1 MERDPRGGEAKKA
14 SPGYIPSES
23 EIDDLLWAT
32 YAINPRSQM
41 VVPVYKPLTNDD
53 QKSMSKESHVDPKR
67 KTSTEGDGGSGSSFQ
82 LTPGQI
88 LASSLLLSVGVS
100 LSGETISDDDK
111 EVMKRALLRG
121 TRVAE
126 LVAETAVMNAETQA
140 KLVIPVYKPLTKD
153 DLQSMSLQE
162 LKAAQARSVKRSDNL
177 HVKMEMGMQYKEDRV
192 AKLVAE
198 TAAMGYG
205 GGGGGGVGKFSING
219 VGGVGSGGGVD
230 CSTEVWR
237 DWRYIEDDQER
248 EAAKASS
255 KEAMEKQHAKAN
267 DGMNDDLC
275 KRLSKHFTAQ
285 AAKKQNPAEK

>member
-14 SPGYIPSES
+14 SPVHSPSDS
-23 EIDDLLWAT
+23 VIDDLLWTT
-32 YAINPRSQM
+32 YGINPRRQM
-41 VVPVYKPLTNDD
+41 EYKPLTNDD
-53 QKSMSKESHVDPKR
+53 QKSMLKESHVDPKR

-88 LASSLLLSVGVS
+88 LASSLLLSVGIS
-100 LSGETISDDDK
+100 LGGETISDEEKD
-111 EVMKRALLRG
+111 VMKRALLR
-121 TRVAE
+121 
-126 LVAETAVMNAETQA
+126 NAETQA

-162 LKAAQARSVKRSDNL
+162 LKAAQARSVKRSDDL

-198 TAAMGYG
+198 TADMGDG

-230 CSTEVWR
+230 CSTEKWR

-248 EAAKASS
+248 EAAGARQKKAMV
-255 KEAMEKQHAKAN
+255 EEHAKAKH
-267 DGMNDDLC
+267 GMQEDFC
-275 KRLSKHFTAQ
+275 KRLVKHFTSQ
-285 AAKKQNPAEK
+285 AAKKQKTGKK

>member
-1 MERDPRGGEAKKA
+1 MFDNKRTKTTYNSCFFFLPVKLYKKNIRKIPEIESFVFKKSKPKSNSNCIRMERDPRGGEAKKA
-14 SPGYIPSES
+14 SPVHSPSDS
-23 EIDDLLWAT
+23 VIDDLLWTT
-32 YAINPRSQM
+32 YGINPRRQM
-41 VVPVYKPLTNDD
+41 EYKPLTNDD

-126 LVAETAVMNAETQA
+126 LVAETA
-140 KLVIPVYKPLTKD
+140 
-153 DLQSMSLQE
+153 
-162 LKAAQARSVKRSDNL
+162 
-177 HVKMEMGMQYKEDRV
+177 
-192 AKLVAE
+192 
-198 TAAMGYG
+198 AMGDG
-205 GGGGGGVGKFSING
+205 GSGGGGVGKFSING

-230 CSTEVWR
+230 CSTEKWR

-267 DGMNDDLC
+267 DGMKDDLC